1 MNTRISSKNSALPIE
16 GSNGLR
22 GSAPDWVFIL
32 KIIITVLTALAGALG
47 IASCTA

>member
-1 MNTRISSKNSALPIE
+1 MKT
-16 GSNGLR
+16 
-22 GSAPDWVFIL
+22 DWKTIL